1 MGSAVSSGTS
11 ATSRHFTMSRYLVFL
26 VAVVAMAAA
35 ASALPVQ
42 DADYNDVQTD
52 DMEFALQEYLEQL
65 LSQRPD
71 VEEELERAMEE
82 YIEQNVPE
90 DKKHILRKR
99 SPTIKATLI
108 DATKKKT
115 CFLTL
120 GLLCV
125 QLVG

>member
-1 MGSAVSSGTS
+1 MGS
-11 ATSRHFTMSRYLVFL
+11 FTNDLVDKTMRLHVVFL
-26 VAVVAMAAA
+26 VAVAAISAA
-35 ASALPVQ
+35 ASAMPVE
-42 DADYNDVQTD
+42 DADYNDVGT

-71 VEEELERAMEE
+71 VKEELERAVEE

-99 SPTIKATLI
+99 SPTVIATLVN
-108 DATKKKT
+108 ATKKKT

>member
-1 MGSAVSSGTS
+1 MGS
-11 ATSRHFTMSRYLVFL
+11 FTNDLVDKTMRLHVVFL
-26 VAVVAMAAA
+26 VAVAAM
-35 ASALPVQ
+35 PVE
-42 DADYNDVQTD
+42 DADYNDVGT

-71 VEEELERAMEE
+71 VKEELERAVEE

-99 SPTIKATLI
+99 SPTVIATLVN
-108 DATKKKT
+108 ATKKKT

>member
-1 MGSAVSSGTS
+1 MLRNA
-11 ATSRHFTMSRYLVFL
+11 VFL
-26 VAVVAMAAA
+26 IAVMAIAVV
-35 ASALPVQ
+35 SPLPTE
-42 DADYNDVQTD
+42 DADYNDVQT

-71 VEEELERAMEE
+71 VEEELERAVEE

-108 DATKKKT
+108 NATKKKT

-125 QLVG
+125 QLV